1 MTIMRHDWAGPSLD
15 KTLLAFTPT
24 NWSELQKMT
33 MIAGEDADF
42 ADDES
47 RLILIAGGGRYWR

>member
-1 MTIMRHDWAGPSLD
+1 MTIVRHDGADPSLD
-15 KTLLAFTPT
+15 KILLAFTPT
-24 NWSELQKMT
+24 NWSELQKAP

-47 RLILIAGGGRYWR
+47 RLNLIDG